1 MNIQQIIQAAT
12 QKGVNSNKLTES
24 INKAKELL
32 DSVNKPE
39 ESLSKINIDPE
50 FIQSIRSYIDNPLF
64 SWIFPILKK
73 NKEEVKRGLDA
84 AERYIQNKQSLK
96 EDSFTSNIVPSG
108 LVGNT
113 VDNEL
118 DQFKKALSQLK

>member
-1 MNIQQIIQAAT
+1 MNIQQIIQAAAL
-12 QKGVNSNKLTES
+12 KGVNSSKLTES

-50 FIQSIRSYIDNPLF
+50 FIKSLRSYVDNPMF

-84 AERYIQNKQSLK
+84 AENYLLSKQS
-96 EDSFTSNIVPSG
+96 SNNFTPNNNSVQNV
-108 LVGNT
+108 VANEC
-113 VDNEL
+113 DNEL
-118 DQFKKALSQLK
+118 DKFKKALSQLK

>member
-1 MNIQQIIQAAT
+1 MNIQQIIQAAAL
-12 QKGVNSNKLTES
+12 KGVNSSKLTES

-50 FIQSIRSYIDNPLF
+50 FIKSLRSYVDNPMF

-84 AERYIQNKQSLK
+84 AENYLLSKQSLNN
-96 EDSFTSNIVPSG
+96 FTPNNNSVQNV
-108 LVGNT
+108 VANEC
-113 VDNEL
+113 DNEL
-118 DQFKKALSQLK
+118 DKFKKALSQLK